1 MLYFVRPNFV
11 CKLFQLIHLLSWW
24 HWKWRSWTAQAG
36 HILWISRT
44 FRRFNWQEKL
54 LFFASLPFLLFLISF
69 FLSLSRQTLLT
80 QDHRQTDIKWK
91 CQLLSS
97 GMYNS
102 IWQLIAKPKFKEMCI
117 LHMVFLFCGHTT
129 VSPVSVC
136 LQTLHVQYLV
146 VGVVCGKFLS
156 HQIANLLCCNQV
168 FLLA

>member
-11 CKLFQLIHLLSWW
+11 WKLFQLIHLLSWW

-36 HILWISRT
+36 HILWILRT

-69 FLSLSRQTLLT
+69 FFSLSRQTLLT

-102 IWQLIAKPKFKEMCI
+102 INCKTKIQGDVHIAYGIFI
-117 LHMVFLFCGHTT
+117 VRSHHSFTSFSL
-129 VSPVSVC
+129 SA
-136 LQTLHVQYLV
+136 
-146 VGVVCGKFLS
+146 VCGKFLS